1 MKNKSLK
8 SAEFVELD
16 ANELSQVNGGFV
28 NLLVLA
34 VGSYLLYQVASNPK
48 ASYEAFMEGWNSF

>member
-16 ANELSQVNGGFV
+16 ANELSQVNGG
-28 NLLVLA
+28 LLLLLAEA
-34 VGSYLLYQVASNPK
+34 VGAYLLYQVASNPK
-48 ASYEAFMEGWNSF
+48 ASAEAFMKGWNSF